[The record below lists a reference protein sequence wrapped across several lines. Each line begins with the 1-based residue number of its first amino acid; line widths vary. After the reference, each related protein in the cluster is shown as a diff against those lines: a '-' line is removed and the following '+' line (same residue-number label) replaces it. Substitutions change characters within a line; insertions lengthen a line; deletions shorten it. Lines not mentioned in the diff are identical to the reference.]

1 MKRAVPWVTE
11 RNQCAIYC
19 CVSSK
24 VTHRMRVRLT
34 VRYRTF
40 ERTVCQVLFVVWSHI
55 RDPPRASD
63 HRGSIREKGPGG
75 PFLRG
80 LLRKGGIPQSPRCR
94 DFLEP
99 HDRKLGRRVSPSLC
113 K

>member
-19 CVSSK
+19 FVSSK

-40 ERTVCQVLFVVWSHI
+40 GRTVCQVLFVVWSHI
-55 RDPPRASD
+55 HHPPRASD
-63 HRGSIREKGPGG
+63 HRGFIREKG
-75 PFLRG
+75 RT
-80 LLRKGGIPQSPRCR
+80 RQDQSGFQR
-94 DFLEP
+94 DFKSHLHLAGGE
-99 HDRKLGRRVSPSLC
+99 GRSVSPPPTKACS
-113 K
+113 